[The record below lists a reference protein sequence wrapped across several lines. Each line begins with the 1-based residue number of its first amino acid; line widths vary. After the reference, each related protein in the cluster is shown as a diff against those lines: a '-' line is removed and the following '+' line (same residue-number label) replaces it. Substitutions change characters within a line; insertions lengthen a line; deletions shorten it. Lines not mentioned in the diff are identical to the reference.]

1 MGLPLGGGPRCSST
15 SASKLSIKWLFLKEQ
30 RTGSMKHVN
39 RDEKVEENVWRFDG
53 GSVGWAARSDPHS
66 SANLHASGLAL

>member
-1 MGLPLGGGPRCSST
+1 MGLPLTGGPRCSST
-15 SASKLSIKWLFLKEQ
+15 SASKLFKWLFLKEQ

-39 RDEKVEENVWRFDG
+39 QEEKVEENVWRFDG
-53 GSVGWAARSDPHS
+53 GNVRWAARFDPHS